1 MFVGS
6 WEKAEWSE
14 VLRRRRAKPGLLR
27 MTGFLDKVLRTE
39 RRFEPIPSPRQRFFD
54 KPEMTIK
61 VYSRRL

>member
-1 MFVGS
+1 
-6 WEKAEWSE
+6 
-14 VLRRRRAKPGLLR
+14 